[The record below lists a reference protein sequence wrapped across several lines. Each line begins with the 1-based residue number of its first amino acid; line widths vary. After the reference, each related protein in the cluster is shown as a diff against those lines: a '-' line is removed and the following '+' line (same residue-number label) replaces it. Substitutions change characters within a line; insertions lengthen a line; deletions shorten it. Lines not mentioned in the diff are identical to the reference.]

1 MPVILWNI
9 VPVFIPISEDYNELI
24 KSIDWTDET
33 MNRIGFRKTIIIGFT
48 VIMFVSAIVFCI
60 LMGMLNSTRK
70 DFLEIV
76 NERSEPLHIRQ
87 EIQQNYQYID
97 AILSQVAIEN
107 VHGVNDEMI
116 KSISDRQ
123 MEIEQGYEKLDD
135 LTGSVEGRAFLI
147 ELRSLLDVYF
157 QNGYGMIE
165 DFSEDES
172 N

>member
-1 MPVILWNI
+1 
-9 VPVFIPISEDYNELI
+9 
-24 KSIDWTDET
+24 

-76 NERSEPLHIRQ
+76 NERSEQLHITQ

-123 MEIEQGYEKLDD
+123 SRDM
-135 LTGSVEGRAFLI
+135 
-147 ELRSLLDVYF
+147 RSW
-157 QNGYGMIE
+157 MT
-165 DFSEDES
+165 
-172 N
+172 

>member
-1 MPVILWNI
+1 
-9 VPVFIPISEDYNELI
+9 
-24 KSIDWTDET
+24 

-107 VHGVNDEMI
+107 VRDVNDEMI

-135 LTGSVEGRAFLI
+135 LTGSV
-147 ELRSLLDVYF
+147 
-157 QNGYGMIE
+157 
-165 DFSEDES
+165 
-172 N
+172 